1 MRGIGKICASAAGIR
16 SENAKR
22 EIREGARKYL
32 VVLCGVVSAGV
43 ADILEIMALGGR
55 MLAKEIL
62 DGLGT
67 LREFHDDH
75 DMTGVEQLLKRCHI
89 SIARQNGEA
98 LLLTDER

>member
-1 MRGIGKICASAAGIR
+1 MRGIDKICASAAGIR

-32 VVLCGVVSAGV
+32 VVLCGVVSSGV

-62 DGLGT
+62 HSLGT
-67 LREFHDDH
+67 LR
-75 DMTGVEQLLKRCHI
+75 
-89 SIARQNGEA
+89 
-98 LLLTDER
+98 